1 MITISKVE
9 TNTTENTVSIW
20 QYELDEN
27 TYNVVRST
35 LTMAVPV
42 PAWADPM
49 DVAGLLMIHAI
60 KTDRWAYGRQ

>member
-9 TNTTENTVSIW
+9 TNIMDNTVSIW

-27 TYNVVRST
+27 THNVARST

-42 PAWADPM
+42 PVWADPM
-49 DVAGLLMIHAI
+49 EVAGLLMVHAI
-60 KTDRWAYGRQ
+60 NTNRWACGHQ

>member
-1 MITISKVE
+1 MIKISKIE
-9 TNTTENTVSIW
+9 NNTMENTVSIW

-27 TYNVVRST
+27 THNVVRST

>member
-1 MITISKVE
+1 MIKISKIE
-9 TNTTENTVSIW
+9 NNTMENTVSIW

-27 TYNVVRST
+27 THNVVRST

-42 PAWADPM
+42 PAWTDPM